1 MLSINMD
8 YILIKI
14 PENGYTNTAFEKYDQ
29 YLFDISSGKAYQ
41 DKWHQILEDEYGCV
55 ISKDK
60 DGHRYINMPSESY
73 TLFLLKWS

>member
-1 MLSINMD
+1 MD

-14 PENGYTNTAFEKYDQ
+14 PENCYTNTAFEKYDQ
-29 YLFDISSGKAYQ
+29 YLFNKIGNGKEYR